1 MNRAVRWILAT
12 KAGRVATLDSATSLY
27 WTICVGS
34 QCAAARGER
43 AAKLMARRMLL
54 KSELDPARPGKCVDD
69 YRTGKWR
76 KSGSGA
82 PCCRCHR
89 ENVETYDDLAMGVC
103 CLNHKTCEALRL
115 LWKLN
120 EDELA
125 EVLRD
130 VES

>member
-1 MNRAVRWILAT
+1 MNRAVRWILVT
-12 KAGRVATLDSATSLY
+12 KAERVATLDSVDGRRWSIMVEGRPAGA
-27 WTICVGS
+27 V
-34 QCAAARGER
+34 GER
-43 AAKLMARRMLL
+43 VAKLMARRMLL
-54 KSELDPARPGKCVDD
+54 KSEFNPTRPGDCVDD

-76 KSGSGA
+76 KSDSGA